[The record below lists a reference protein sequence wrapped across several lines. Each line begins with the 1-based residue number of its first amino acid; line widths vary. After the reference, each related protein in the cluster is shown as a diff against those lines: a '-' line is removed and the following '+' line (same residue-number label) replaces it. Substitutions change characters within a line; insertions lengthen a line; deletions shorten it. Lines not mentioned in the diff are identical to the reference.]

1 MPQTATTIKHQ
12 VNSLKNANLAKD
24 LMQFFQTH
32 PGGYGAGDKFL
43 GIRVPALRKI
53 AKQNS
58 DLAMTEIKKLA
69 SSKFH
74 EERFL
79 ALAIMV
85 LQFKNATDQRVK
97 KSLFDAYLRMV
108 KAKKIVNNWD
118 LVDVSA
124 PYFGEYLIKQPDAK
138 EFLIKLVKNK
148 DLWVQRVAMLFTFAF
163 IKAGNNKPTLLLA
176 KELLSHP
183 HDLMHKAAGWM
194 LREAGKK
201 NLKDLLIFLEA
212 HATAMPRTM
221 LRYSIE
227 KLPQTQRKKW
237 LAKR

>member
-1 MPQTATTIKHQ
+1 MPQTAATIKHQ
-12 VNSLKNANLAKD
+12 VNSVKNANLAKD

-43 GIRVPALRKI
+43 GVRVPALRKI

-58 DLAMTEIKKLA
+58 DLAMTEIRKLA
-69 SSKFH
+69 NSKFH

-148 DLWVQRVAMLFTFAF
+148 DLWVLRVAMLFTFAF
-163 IKAGNNKPTLLLA
+163 IIAGNNKPTLLLA

-237 LAKR
+237 LAKK

>member
-1 MPQTATTIKHQ
+1 MPQTAATIKHQ

-43 GIRVPALRKI
+43 GVRVPALRKI

-69 SSKFH
+69 DSKFH

-85 LQFKNATDQRVK
+85 LQFKNTTDQRAK
-97 KSLFDAYLRMV
+97 KLLFDAYLRMV

-124 PYFGEYLIKQPDAK
+124 PYFGEYLIKQPEAN

-201 NLKDLLIFLEA
+201 NLKDLIIFLEA

>member
-1 MPQTATTIKHQ
+1 MSQSATNIKKQ
-12 VNSLKNANLAKD
+12 LVLIANAQLARE
-24 LMQFFQTH
+24 LMNFFQTH

-43 GIRVPALRKI
+43 GIRVPELRKI

-58 DLAMTEIKKLA
+58 NLAMTEIKELA
-69 SSKFH
+69 SSRFH

-85 LQFKNATDQRVK
+85 LQFKNATDQKAK

-118 LVDVSA
+118 LVDASA
-124 PYFGEYLIKQPDAK
+124 PYFGEYLINQPEAK

-163 IKAGNNKPTLLLA
+163 IKAGNNQPTLLLA